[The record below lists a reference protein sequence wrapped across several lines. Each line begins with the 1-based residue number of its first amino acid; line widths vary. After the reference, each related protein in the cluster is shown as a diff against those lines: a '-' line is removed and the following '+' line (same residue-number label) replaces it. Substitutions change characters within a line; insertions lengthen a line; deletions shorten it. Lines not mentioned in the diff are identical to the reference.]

1 MYEICVYG
9 AGSWGTTIAN
19 LLAKKNYPVCLCARD
34 EKLIRAMQ
42 ETYRNDKYLQGI
54 HLSQNLVF
62 DTPKNSSIGIFAVP
76 VKYLR
81 SFVKQFSIKADIV
94 LSLSKGI
101 EENTFFTPSGILIET
116 LGIKKEQFA
125 VLSGPNFAKEVAL
138 ELPTA
143 SVVASCNKKL
153 ARKFQNMFNTMYF
166 RVYTSSDYI
175 GVEYLGALKNIL
187 AIACGISDGL
197 SLGQNARAALITRGL
212 AEITRIFK
220 FFGGKNKT
228 MIGLA
233 GIGDIVLTTTG
244 NLSRNRELG
253 LKLAQGFSIDEI
265 LKELK
270 GVPEGLNTVLAVHDF
285 SQKYSID
292 TPIINEIFNIITNKK
307 EPYKSI
313 TALMS
318 RPLKSE

>member
-9 AGSWGTTIAN
+9 AGSWGTAIAN
-19 LLAKKNYPVCLCARD
+19 LLAKKNLNVCLCARD
-34 EKLIRAMQ
+34 EKLVETMQ
-42 ETYRNDKYLQGI
+42 ASYQNDKYLKGVY
-54 HLSQNLVF
+54 LSQNLVF

-81 SFVKQFSIKADIV
+81 GFIKQFSIKVDLA

-101 EENTFFTPSGILIET
+101 EEKTFLTPSGILIET
-116 LGIKKEQFA
+116 LGITKEQFA
-125 VLSGPNFAKEVAL
+125 VLSGPNFALEVAL

-153 ARKFQNMFNTMYF
+153 AKKFQNIFNTMYF

-175 GVEYLGALKNIL
+175 GIEYLGALKNIL

-197 SLGQNARAALITRGL
+197 NLGQNARAALITRGV

-228 MIGLA
+228 MFSLA
-233 GIGDIVLTTTG
+233 GIGDIILTTTG
-244 NLSRNRELG
+244 NLSRNRMLG
-253 LKLAQGFSIDEI
+253 LKLAQGLPIDEI
-265 LKELK
+265 LSQLK
-270 GVPEGLNTVLAVHDF
+270 GIPEGYNTVMAVFEF
-285 SQKYSID
+285 SKKYSIE
-292 TPIINEIFNIITNKK
+292 TPIINEIYNIIVNKK
-307 EPYKSI
+307 DPFESI

>member
-9 AGSWGTTIAN
+9 AGSWGSAIAN
-19 LLAKKNYPVCLCARD
+19 LLAKKKLNVCLCARD
-34 EKLIRAMQ
+34 ERKVLQLQ
-42 ETYRNDKYLQGI
+42 ETYQNDEYLKDI

-62 DTPKNSSIGIFAVP
+62 DTPKNAQVGIFAVP

-81 SFVKQFSIKADIV
+81 EFVKRFSIKVGVA

-101 EENTFFTPSGILIET
+101 EDETFLTPSGILFQT

-125 VLSGPNFAKEVAL
+125 VLSGPNFALEVAL

-143 SVVASCNKKL
+143 SVIASQNRNLAKKL
-153 ARKFQNMFNTMYF
+153 QNMFNTHYF

-197 SLGQNARAALITRGL
+197 NLGQNARAALITRGL
-212 AEITRIFK
+212 AEISRVYK
-220 FFGGKNKT
+220 FFGGKSKT
-228 MIGLA
+228 MLSLA
-233 GIGDIVLTTTG
+233 GIGDLVLTTTG
-244 NLSRNRELG
+244 NLSRNRIVG
-253 LKLAQGFSIDEI
+253 MKLAQGLSIDEI
-265 LKELK
+265 LSQLR
-270 GVPEGLNTVLAVHDF
+270 GVPEGLNTTMAVF
-285 SQKYSID
+285 RLSKKYSIE
-292 TPIINEIFNIITNKK
+292 TPIINEIYNIIVNKK
-307 EPYKSI
+307 DPFESI
-313 TALMS
+313 STLMS